1 MCLCSSVCVCLWLR
15 EMFIRLQHD
24 NKMLSV
30 QQEDFEREKISSL
43 QDQLEDA
50 QRTRSELDTENR

>member
-1 MCLCSSVCVCLWLR
+1 
-15 EMFIRLQHD
+15 MFIRLQHD
-24 NKMLSV
+24 NKMLRV